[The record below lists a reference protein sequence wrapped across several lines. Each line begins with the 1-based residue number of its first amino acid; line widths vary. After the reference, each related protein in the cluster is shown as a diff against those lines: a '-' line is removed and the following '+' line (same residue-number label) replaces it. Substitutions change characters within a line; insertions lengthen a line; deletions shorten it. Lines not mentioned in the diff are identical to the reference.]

1 MRDIYIF
8 HAFSPSEINKR
19 LDAAMGLPDTFM
31 LSLKNGN
38 VRTPTNLAGGPIEGA
53 NERIEGQV
61 NLLQEFGATKW
72 IPDCRAIYSVHDT
85 PQSFISFEHRAD
97 LQMRVDDREC
107 E

>member
-19 LDAAMGLPDTFM
+19 LDAAMELPDTFM
-31 LSLKNGN
+31 LSIKNGN
-38 VRTPTNLAGGPIEGA
+38 IRTRTNLANGPIVGA

-61 NLLQEFGATKW
+61 NLLQEFGAIKW

-85 PQSFISFEHRAD
+85 PRSFISFEHRSD

-107 E
+107 K